1 MRSGMLILPQAR
13 EALALRG
20 GDQRRAGVH
29 PYGGSGRGV
38 VSAGRA
44 ALPEPFA
51 VRRELRGCRG
61 CVDQADAPCSLR
73 TMRKG

>member
-38 VSAGRA
+38 VSTGRA
-44 ALPEPFA
+44 
-51 VRRELRGCRG
+51 V
-61 CVDQADAPCSLR
+61 PCL
-73 TMRKG
+73 TPLWCGTAGAEGV